1 MITEIYVKGRCDFG
15 KGRYAVVIV
24 ESATIIHQISHVI
37 GNSFSYNGQEILA
50 DQYNSEIVAVCYGLQ
65 WCKQHGSK
73 AVNIYANTSI
83 CQKWYYRK
91 EIPNERVL
99 RGAFLAAS
107 DGIDVYADY
116 IPKNNT
122 ENEFNMLVNRLA
134 ENATLS
140 L

>member
-73 AVNIYANTSI
+73 AVNIYANTNI

-91 EIPNERVL
+91 EIPEGRVL
-99 RGAFLAAS
+99 RGAFLAAA

-116 IPKNNT
+116 IPKNDT
-122 ENEFNMLVNRLA
+122 KNEFNMLVNRLA